1 MKLNTLLAAL
11 GLTVLGL
18 VASSSSFARPAS
30 EIDASADAA
39 VKHFYSMSPR
49 NRELADKAVGMLVF
63 GRVTKAGA
71 GIAGEYGDGVLR
83 VNGVT
88 TGYYDVKSA
97 SVGLTLGVGEHREVI
112 LFMTQDSLD
121 KFQASSGWA
130 IGADAA
136 VVVMKMGAGGEYDTT
151 SLSKPIL
158 GFVFGEKGLL
168 GDLSLEGS
176 KITKIKS
183 VR

>member
-1 MKLNTLLAAL
+1 MKLNTLVATL

-18 VASSSSFARPAS
+18 VASSSSFARPNAA
-30 EIDASADAA
+30 IDASADAA
-39 VKHFYSMSPR
+39 IKQFYSLSPR

-71 GIAGEYGDGVLR
+71 GVGGEFGDGVLVVKGATLDR
-83 VNGVT
+83 YN
-88 TGYYDVKSA
+88 VKSA
-97 SVGLTLGVGEHREVI
+97 SVGLTLGVGKHREVI